1 MIEITLKMMQS
12 LAINNNSNNNNNDDS
27 RNNNNNNNNNNFE
40 LFKAI
45 IHVTDENVSQ
55 ESKRLRTTKQQFLSI
70 SLIFRKKL
78 DKSNLVT

>member
-1 MIEITLKMMQS
+1 MQS
-12 LAINNNSNNNNNDDS
+12 LAINNNSNNDNNDDS
-27 RNNNNNNNNNNFE
+27 RNNNNNNFE

-78 DKSNLVT
+78 DKSSLVT